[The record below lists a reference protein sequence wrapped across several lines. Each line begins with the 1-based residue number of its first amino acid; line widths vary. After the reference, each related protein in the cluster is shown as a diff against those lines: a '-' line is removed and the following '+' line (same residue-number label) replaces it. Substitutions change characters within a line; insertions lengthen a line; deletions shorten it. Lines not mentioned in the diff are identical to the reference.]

1 MVKIGK
7 TLNNLLYGGA
17 IALASFL
24 PMKNANAQQ
33 YVVNPFVPTNGN
45 GIELADMK
53 TRAQR
58 DSLVQAKLNEDWT
71 SEIAPSTNPLWDCTE
86 YSKQLCIN
94 FHGFDGLEGYAG
106 DNLDSIYSNH
116 GTLKDNG
123 KYGLPVYNV
132 VIPTGSG
139 HEMNA
144 ILTGNDATKWENW
157 NFIEPQ
163 FDQTNIQPG
172 QAYMSDSCE
181 VTINYSYVNEN
192 DNLLDDFPILKF
204 KVENGTP
211 SLIWKINDPNVKLIA
226 KRDTIPPKINIS
238 SPLEGIIYDESPQ
251 LNYEFIDDNLKEA
264 SYQIN
269 GASSQSGNLNQSGT
283 KDLNLS
289 DGNYQLITKAK
300 DYFNLENSDTINF
313 SVKKITGLEDEVSN
327 SKIKFGPNPTTDRI
341 DIKYNA
347 EKCGKIYTEIYSTDG
362 KLVDSHVDEVFQGE
376 NLIDID
382 ISDKANGIYLMQ
394 ITSDGKTHTEKIVKE

>member
-7 TLNNLLYGGA
+7 KLENLLYGGA
-17 IALASFL
+17 IALASIL

-33 YVVNPFVPTNGN
+33 YVVNPYLPTNGN
-45 GIELADMK
+45 GTELYDMK

-86 YSKQLCIN
+86 YSKQLNIN
-94 FHGFDGLEGYAG
+94 FHGFPGLTGYAG
-106 DNLDSIYSNH
+106 DNLDSIYFYH

-132 VIPTGSG
+132 AIPTGIG

-163 FDQTNIQPG
+163 FDQTNVQPG
-172 QAYMSDSCE
+172 QAYMPNDCE
-181 VTINYSYVNEN
+181 VIVNYSYVNQN
-192 DNLLDDFPILKF
+192 DHLLDNLPILKF
-204 KVENGTP
+204 KVEDGNS
-211 SLIWKINDPNVKLIA
+211 SLIWKINDSNVKLITQ
-226 KRDTIPPKINIS
+226 RDTIPPEINIS
-238 SPLEGIIYDESPQ
+238 SPLEGIVYNESPQ
-251 LNYEFIDDNLKEA
+251 FNYEFADGNFKEA

-269 GASSQSGNLNQSGT
+269 GTSSQSGNLNQSGI

-289 DGNYQLITKAK
+289 NGNYQLIAKAK
-300 DYFNLENSDTINF
+300 DYFNLESSDTINF
-313 SVKKITGLEDEVSN
+313 SVNKITGLEDEVSN
-327 SKIKFGPNPTTDRI
+327 SKIKFGPNPVKDFLNI
-341 DIKYNA
+341 QNLKDGEI
-347 EKCGKIYTEIYSTDG
+347 EIYDVAGRKINEIDYREGNSIDFTDYTPGMYLLKAKDSNG
-362 KLVDSHVDEVFQGE
+362 KF
-376 NLIDID
+376 
-382 ISDKANGIYLMQ
+382 Y
-394 ITSDGKTHTEKIVKE
+394 TEKIVKE